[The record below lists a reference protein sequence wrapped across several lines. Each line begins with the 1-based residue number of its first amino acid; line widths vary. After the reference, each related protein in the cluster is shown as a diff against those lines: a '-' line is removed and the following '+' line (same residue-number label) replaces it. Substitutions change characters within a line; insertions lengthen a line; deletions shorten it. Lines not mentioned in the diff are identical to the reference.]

1 MTDSY
6 CVLPWVNI
14 TVDPNGA
21 IKPCCISHD
30 YIKKEDGTKFNLG
43 YDSIDDIY
51 NSKEYVELRQKMLDN
66 EYISGCD
73 VCYNNEKTGRQSRR
87 LINNE
92 QYKEIIPTTTQSNL
106 KIKFFDLR
114 FGNLCNLKCRS
125 CNPANSNQIAKEITE
140 INNEDYSNF
149 YPLFDIDSDEWWET
163 DIFDENI
170 KSQVDN
176 IDMIYM
182 TGGEPTVIQK
192 NFDIL
197 SELIELDKSKDITLI
212 INTNLTNI
220 NPKFYQYLPNFKSV
234 ILQLSIDGYKEVQE
248 YLRYPSKFSQ
258 IDESIHKLIKMHNV
272 KLWATPVIQIGNFNK
287 IVDLFKYFEDINI
300 KANKPLIDIR
310 PILLQDPQHLN
321 IDYLPKEFKTNAFAK
336 IFIWMLDGC
345 KFQSQIFKDTI
356 NALKQRCQEDS
367 KDINMLKEYI
377 KFNNLLDEH
386 RGQALVDCNEELHTL
401 LKDYD

>member
-73 VCYNNEKTGRQSRR
+73 VCYHNEKTGRQSRR

-92 QYKEIIPTTTQSNL
+92 QYKDIVPTSSKSNL
-106 KIKFFDLR
+106 IIKFFDLR
-114 FGNLCNLKCRS
+114 FGNLCNLKCRMCS
-125 CNPANSNQIAKEITE
+125 PANSNQIAKEIIE
-140 INNEDYSNF
+140 INNEEYSKF
-149 YPLFDIDSDEWWET
+149 YPVFDIDTDEWWET
-163 DIFDENI
+163 DTFDENI

-176 IDMIYM
+176 IDTIYM
-182 TGGEPTVIQK
+182 TGGEPTVIEK
-192 NFDIL
+192 NFAIMG
-197 SELIELDKSKDITLI
+197 ELIELDKSKDITLI
-212 INTNLTNI
+212 INTNLTNT
-220 NPKFYQYLPNFKSV
+220 NKRFYQYLPNFKSV
-234 ILQLSIDGYKEVQE
+234 ILQLSIDGYQGVQE

-258 IDESIHKLIKMHNV
+258 INESIHKLIKMSNV
-272 KLWATPVIQIGNFNK
+272 KLWATPVIQIGNLNK
-287 IVDLFKYFEDINI
+287 IVDLFKYFEDINT
-300 KANKPLIDIR
+300 KANKALIDIR
-310 PILLQDPQHLN
+310 PIILQDPQHLN
-321 IDYLPKEFKTNAFAK
+321 IDYLPKDFKLKAYAK
-336 IFIWMLDGC
+336 IHMWMLEC
-345 KFQSQIFKDTI
+345 RFQSQIFKDTI
-356 NALKQRCQEDS
+356 NALKARCQEES
-367 KDINMLKEYI
+367 KDINMLKEYV
-377 KFNNLLDEH
+377 KFNNLLDNH
-386 RGQALVDCNEELHTL
+386 RGQTLADCNEELHTL